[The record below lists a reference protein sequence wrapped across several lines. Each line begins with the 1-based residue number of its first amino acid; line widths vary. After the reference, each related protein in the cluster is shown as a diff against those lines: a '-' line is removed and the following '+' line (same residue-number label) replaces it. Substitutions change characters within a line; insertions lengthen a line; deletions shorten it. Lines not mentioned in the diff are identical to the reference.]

1 MGMSRFLSSFL
12 AGFLKLVLSL
22 LGERRGLKV
31 LARLY
36 AALDPKGKA
45 RVRSKT
51 FTLAVPDGTA
61 HYWVTSGP
69 NSEPGTLDWVDGFG
83 PEDVLYDIGANV
95 GLYTLYA
102 ASKGAHVVAFEPN
115 PFTYAVLVRNLHL
128 NDLASSVMPL
138 LIALDATSHHAA
150 LSLSGIQAGSVHNG
164 LGRGDGLVLD
174 VLAQSLDDMVER
186 FRLRPPSH
194 IKLDVDGIEEQI
206 LQGAE
211 ATLANPGLK
220 SVLVEDCPQDPA
232 RQTRIAA
239 LIEAAGLRLSQAE
252 SRDGNRLFRR
262 T

>member
-1 MGMSRFLSSFL
+1 MR
-12 AGFLKLVLSL
+12 LVLSL
-22 LGERRGLKV
+22 FGERRGLKV

-36 AALDPKGKA
+36 AALDPQGKA
-45 RVRSKT
+45 RVRSKV
-51 FTLAVPDGTA
+51 FTLSVPDNTA

-69 NSEPGTLDWVDGFG
+69 GSEPGTLDWIDGFG
-83 PEDVLYDIGANV
+83 PDDVLYDIGANV

-102 ASKGAHVVAFEPN
+102 ASRGAHVVAFEPN

-138 LIALDATSHHAA
+138 LVALDSTSHHAA

-174 VLAQSLDDMVER
+174 VLAQSLDDMVAR

-194 IKLDVDGIEEQI
+194 LKLDVDGLEEQI
-206 LQGAE
+206 LQGA
-211 ATLANPGLK
+211 AAVLANPGLK
-220 SVLVEDCPQDPA
+220 SALVEDCPDDPV
-232 RQTRIAA
+232 RQARIAA
-239 LIEAAGLRLSQAE
+239 LLEAAGLRLSPHE

-262 T
+262 A